1 MEHTQTIHE
10 IEAHYNSEDLKE
22 IVYYNQFKEINDNT
36 KFLITMVGVR
46 KNVFSYIITRKQI
59 YIDSY
64 YIRIT
69 TKRSQMTKP
78 IDKILSLKLLEDCKP
93 Y

>member
-59 YIDSY
+59 YIGSD

-78 IDKILSLKLLEDCKP
+78 INKILSLKLLEDCKP

>member
-1 MEHTQTIHE
+1 MEHTQTMHE
-10 IEAHYNSEDLKE
+10 IEAHYNSDDLKE
-22 IVYYNQFKEINDNT
+22 IVYNNQFKEINGNT
-36 KFLITMVGVR
+36 KFLITMVGVC
-46 KNVFSYIITRKQI
+46 KNVFSYIITKKQL
-59 YIDSY
+59 YIGSD

-69 TKRSQMTKP
+69 TKRSQKTKP